1 MAQTGDDMVAEVSAA
16 LQCAEATTL
25 ATNDLVGRTLE
36 TAVTGKEAATTMHHA
51 YNAQVLVARV
61 LEWSKEWA
69 SQMEEPAG
77 GPPPKLD
84 DCLTWMRRARD
95 HAEKLCRCFPSD
107 VGGNPPKV
115 AD

>member
-51 YNAQVLVARV
+51 YSAQVLVARV
-61 LEWSKEWA
+61 LEW
-69 SQMEEPAG
+69 
-77 GPPPKLD
+77 
-84 DCLTWMRRARD
+84 
-95 HAEKLCRCFPSD
+95 
-107 VGGNPPKV
+107 
-115 AD
+115 